1 MCINN
6 DYIEDYDN
14 SKKDNNSNDFIKQY
28 NSNNNNINNWTI
40 NALKRYHTQC
50 ALCVCNESYAQYLR
64 HTDLTVALPLSCS
77 LSLFVSL
84 AHLSSIAFNW
94 AQFVDFYCT
103 CCDQLLPQCAPKIYG
118 QLKRQ
123 SCLFVLRTIV
133 KKRAV
138 WPSSIRSSTN
148 LSISGGRFLK
158 LVIMRKSNTLAHTRT
173 HSQKVN
179 RVCKQL
185 TRFFFYLFFFVS
197 ELSICKCI
205 CWCCCCVCQCIC
217 ICCSLISL
225 FALN

>member
-14 SKKDNNSNDFIKQY
+14 GKKDNNSNDFIKQY
-28 NSNNNNINNWTI
+28 NSNNNNISNWTI

-50 ALCVCNESYAQYLR
+50 ALCVCNESYAQYRR

-118 QLKRQ
+118 QSKLFICTSNNRQ
-123 SCLFVLRTIV
+123 KTRALTQFDTFVDESV
-133 KKRAV
+133 
-138 WPSSIRSSTN
+138 N
-148 LSISGGRFLK
+148 LWREILGTGYNEEIK
-158 LVIMRKSNTLAHTRT
+158 YTRT
-173 HSQKVN
+173 HSHTLPYTVKKSTECAN
-179 RVCKQL
+179 SWRG
-185 TRFFFYLFFFVS
+185 FFLFIFFCIWAKYL
-197 ELSICKCI
+197 
-205 CWCCCCVCQCIC
+205 
-217 ICCSLISL
+217 
-225 FALN
+225 

>member
-1 MCINN
+1 MC
-6 DYIEDYDN
+6 
-14 SKKDNNSNDFIKQY
+14 
-28 NSNNNNINNWTI
+28 T
-40 NALKRYHTQC
+40 
-50 ALCVCNESYAQYLR
+50 LCVQRVVCAISPSHRFNCGSPSLLLSFTLR
-64 HTDLTVALPLSCS
+64 LTRTLVFNCLQ
-77 LSLFVSL
+77 
-84 AHLSSIAFNW
+84 LSSIRWLLLHLRAIS
-94 AQFVDFYCT
+94 
-103 CCDQLLPQCAPKIYG
+103 CCHSA
-118 QLKRQ
+118 RQ
-123 SCLFVLRTIV
+123 KYMASWNVKVVYLYFEQSS
-133 KKRAV
+133 KKRAL

-158 LVIMRKSNTLAHTRT
+158 LVIMRKSNTLAHTHT

-185 TRFFFYLFFFVS
+185 TRFFFIFFVS